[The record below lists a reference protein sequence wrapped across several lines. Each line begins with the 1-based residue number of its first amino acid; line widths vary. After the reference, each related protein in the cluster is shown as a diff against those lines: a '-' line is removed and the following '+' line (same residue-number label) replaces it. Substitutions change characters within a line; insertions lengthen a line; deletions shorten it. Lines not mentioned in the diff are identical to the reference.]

1 MATYFI
7 KAAALAA
14 MTTLTSQA
22 AQADSG
28 LGIIG
33 GDLLLGYSNQTGE
46 GGYVAGTLDVA
57 ITQFHG
63 AQFDLQ
69 YEERSTGAIG
79 RIGTVLYMTPRQG
92 QKYGLSLMVADRNN
106 ASATYGQ
113 LGAAGMFQIGEDVNL
128 EVRASVGLS
137 SKNDLDW
144 IGIGAGVHWQATT
157 ATRLY
162 AHYDLTEF
170 DEASFRARANEVT
183 FGVQTRL
190 NNSPVSLFAEA
201 SRDWLSGRNAA
212 GADTTIRAG
221 LSISLGRRGNN
232 QPSFRVAD
240 PTRQLLR
247 RGLF

>member
-1 MATYFI
+1 M
-7 KAAALAA
+7 
-14 MTTLTSQA
+14 
-22 AQADSG
+22 
-28 LGIIG
+28 
-33 GDLLLGYSNQTGE
+33 
-46 GGYVAGTLDVA
+46 
-57 ITQFHG
+57 
-63 AQFDLQ
+63 
-69 YEERSTGAIG
+69 
-79 RIGTVLYMTPRQG
+79 
-92 QKYGLSLMVADRNN
+92 
-106 ASATYGQ
+106 
-113 LGAAGMFQIGEDVNL
+113 
-128 EVRASVGLS
+128 
-137 SKNDLDW
+137 
-144 IGIGAGVHWQATT
+144 HWQATT

-240 PTRQLLR
+240 PMRQLLR